1 MSIELEYIIYC
12 IEEYKRRHGMSG
24 KETYRLFEQSGASQY
39 IIDHYDALHT
49 AGIEYTLDDIEGI
62 IQTIEVRN
70 MNQGVLYK
78 FCIQVASRRDA
89 TMK

>member
-1 MSIELEYIIYC
+1 MSIELEYLIYC
-12 IEEYKRRHGMSG
+12 IEEYKRRRGISG
-24 KETYRLFEQSGASQY
+24 KETYRLFEQSGAGQY

-70 MNQGVLYK
+70 MN
-78 FCIQVASRRDA
+78 
-89 TMK
+89 